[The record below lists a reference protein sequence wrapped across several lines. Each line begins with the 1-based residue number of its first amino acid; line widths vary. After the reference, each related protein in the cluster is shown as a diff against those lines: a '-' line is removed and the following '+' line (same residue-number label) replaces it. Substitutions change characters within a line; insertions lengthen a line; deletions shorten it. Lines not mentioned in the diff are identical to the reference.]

1 MALGSDVNCREA
13 AIRSLAAFMR
23 AVTKQ
28 MATPLLSTVA
38 EDKLKMAKIE
48 ENYDQ
53 FIVEHPFDDG
63 TKKKAVE
70 TTTTQNAEEKPASNG
85 HAESAAMDPRL

>member
-1 MALGSDVNCREA
+1 M
-13 AIRSLAAFMR
+13 RSLAAFMR

-28 MATPLLSTVA
+28 IATPLLATVA

-63 TKKKAVE
+63 KKKTEPKA
-70 TTTTQNAEEKPASNG
+70 QAPAAKQTAAPVAQSNNNV
-85 HAESAAMDPRL
+85 AESTDMDPRS